1 MLTEWYKQLKNC
13 TMLSTEKRHG
23 MEKATMESLK
33 ELSSMYL
40 KMAKQSNTTSWEE
53 EACDETT
60 NPPKLKPPKVTFRK
74 EVTVIPTSSD
84 QQEPKRAVKEVVN
97 LKSSQIVSN
106 DGPPARNTRSRFVAA
121 SAAALAA
128 MASVT
133 QADGHQW
140 EHRNHTIM
148 PNKLELNEIANAVLE
163 GDKVLK
169 YRQLIQHPVIGEQ
182 WRHSSANEFGRL
194 AQGIGGRVK
203 GTDTVKFIPKHQ
215 VPDERMKYVTYG
227 QFVCNVRPEK
237 EEKNRTRVVKRAAA
251 IPAVAPI

>member
-1 MLTEWYKQLKNC
+1 
-13 TMLSTEKRHG
+13 
-23 MEKATMESLK
+23 
-33 ELSSMYL
+33 MYL

-53 EACDETT
+53 EACDEPT

-74 EVTVIPTSSD
+74 EVTVIPTTSD
-84 QQEPKRAVKEVVN
+84 QQGPKRAVKEIAN
-97 LKSSQIVSN
+97 LKSSQIVSK
-106 DGPPARNTRSRFVAA
+106 DGPPARNTRSRFAA
-121 SAAALAA
+121 AATALAA
-128 MASVT
+128 MASIT

-140 EHRNHTIM
+140 EHRNHTTM
-148 PNKLELNEIANAVLE
+148 PIKLELNEIANAVLE

-215 VPDERMKYVTYG
+215 VPYERMKDVTMVNLILMYSILFSG
-227 QFVCNVRPEK
+227 VCRYKFLISPVMNLAFLVEI
-237 EEKNRTRVVKRAAA
+237 TLLKRILAKSMS
-251 IPAVAPI
+251 AVGVPTSPG